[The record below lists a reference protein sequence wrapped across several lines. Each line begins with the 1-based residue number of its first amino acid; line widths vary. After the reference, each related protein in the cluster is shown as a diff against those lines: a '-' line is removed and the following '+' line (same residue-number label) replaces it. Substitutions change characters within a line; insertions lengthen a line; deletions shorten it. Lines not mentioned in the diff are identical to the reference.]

1 MKREY
6 FIDGEEVS
14 RYTFFKY
21 LKVEV
26 YNQRI
31 NRNSAWYCFEDYYD
45 YVKTEIRNGNN
56 FNYVHTFWSEV
67 IV

>member
-26 YNQRI
+26 YNLWI

-45 YVKTEIRNGNN
+45 YVKTEIRNENN

>member
-21 LKVEV
+21 HKVEV
-26 YNQRI
+26 YNQWI
-31 NRNSAWYCFEDYYD
+31 NRNSVWYCFEDYYD

>member
-21 LKVEV
+21 LEVEV
-26 YNQRI
+26 YNQ
-31 NRNSAWYCFEDYYD
+31 W
-45 YVKTEIRNGNN
+45 GNN
-56 FNYVHTFWSEV
+56 SGW
-67 IV
+67 

>member
-26 YNQRI
+26 YNQWI
-31 NRNSAWYCFEDYYD
+31 NRNSAWCCFEYYYD

>member
-26 YNQRI
+26 YNLWI

-45 YVKTEIRNGNN
+45 CVKTEIRNGNN

>member
-26 YNQRI
+26 YNLWI

-56 FNYVHTFWSEV
+56 FDYVHTFWSEV

>member
-26 YNQRI
+26 YNLWI

>member
-26 YNQRI
+26 YNYW
-31 NRNSAWYCFEDYYD
+31 RNKNSGWYCFEDYYD
-45 YVKTEIRNGNN
+45 YVKPKIRNGST

-67 IV
+67 IE

>member
-26 YNQRI
+26 YNLWI

-56 FNYVHTFWSEV
+56 FNYAHTFWSEV

>member
-26 YNQRI
+26 YNQWI

-56 FNYVHTFWSEV
+56 LNYEHTFWSEV